1 VGGLLRFENVSKRYT
16 AGTREVVALDGVT
29 LGITEGELVALVGKS
44 GSGKSTLLHLAGGL
58 DVADSGTVHLGDR
71 DVGQMGIAERSR
83 LRRREIGFVFQF
95 FHLIPTLSVLEN
107 VELPLLL
114 DGAKRGTRGRELLDR
129 VGLGDRADHL
139 PGELSGGEMQRAA
152 VARALVARPRLLLAD
167 EPTGNLDSANGEEVL
182 RLLKE
187 EVRQEGT
194 ALLMVTHDEDAA
206 ARADHVHR
214 LADGHLVDS
223 LPPADTAPPT
233 WGSAPVPAP
242 TTAPVWGAAPTPEPV
257 GPVAPVGSAE
267 PPAAPGPPAAPEPPT
282 PSEPAAPTTWQP
294 PPGPEPTAS

>member
-1 VGGLLRFENVSKRYT
+1 MGLLRFEGVSKRYT
-16 AGTREVVALDGVT
+16 AGTREVVALENVS
-29 LGITEGELVALVGKS
+29 LGLAEGELVALVGKS

-58 DVADSGTVHLGDR
+58 DVADSGTVLLGER
-71 DVGQMGIAERSR
+71 DVGAMGIAERSK

-95 FHLIPTLSVLEN
+95 FHLIPTLTVQEN

-167 EPTGNLDSANGEEVL
+167 EPTGNLDSANGEEIL
-182 RLLKE
+182 RLLRE
-187 EVRQEGT
+187 EVREEGT

-206 ARADHVHR
+206 ARADRVHR
-214 LADGHLVDS
+214 LADGHLVDTAVPRATAPD
-223 LPPADTAPPT
+223 LVPAFSAPPT
-233 WGSAPVPAP
+233 F
-242 TTAPVWGAAPTPEPV
+242 APTPP
-257 GPVAPVGSAE
+257 AE
-267 PPAAPGPPAAPEPPT
+267 PPAPVTPSAPPAPAP
-282 PSEPAAPTTWQP
+282 WQP
-294 PPGPEPTAS
+294 PDAPPSFGP